1 MQPPLGPVCPVLMV
15 PDLCLKLSYSV
26 FSVSELSGQ
35 LMSRRESMLVLCLG
49 IIGRAVNQPQNGLG
63 CQVNWIAIF
72 WLGVRFWC

>member
-1 MQPPLGPVCPVLMV
+1 MV

-26 FSVSELSGQ
+26 FSGPELSGQ
-35 LMSRRESMLVLCLG
+35 LISRHESMLVLCLG
-49 IIGRAVNQPQNGLG
+49 IIGRTVNQPQNGLG

>member
-1 MQPPLGPVCPVLMV
+1 MV

-72 WLGVRFWC
+72 WLGVRFWCQLNDRFCRS

>member
-1 MQPPLGPVCPVLMV
+1 MV

-26 FSVSELSGQ
+26 FSGPELSGQ
-35 LMSRRESMLVLCLG
+35 LMSCRESMLVLCLG
-49 IIGRAVNQPQNGLG
+49 IIGRAMNQPQNGLG